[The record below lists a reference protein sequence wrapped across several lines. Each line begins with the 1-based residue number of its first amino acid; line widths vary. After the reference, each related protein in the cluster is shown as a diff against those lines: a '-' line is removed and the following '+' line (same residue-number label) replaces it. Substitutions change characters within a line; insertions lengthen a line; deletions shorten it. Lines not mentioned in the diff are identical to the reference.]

1 VTDDLLAT
9 LNRTLGGTYTFER
22 EIVGGSMSRVF
33 LAMDKSLGRQ
43 IIVKVLSLEVAAD
56 LSVDR
61 FRREIQLAA
70 KLQHPHIIPLLS
82 AGEIDGAPYFT
93 MPFVEGESLRAK
105 LTRVGELPIGES
117 VRILRE
123 VASALSYAHRHGV
136 AHRDIKPDNVML
148 SNEFA
153 LVTDFGV
160 AKALSESSIAPGAA
174 ITLTGVGVTLGTPA
188 YMAPEQATADPSIDH
203 RADIYSFGVMA
214 YEMLTGSLPFT
225 RRTIQATLA
234 AHAIEN
240 PEPIERRRPG
250 IPRPLAALV
259 MRCLEKR
266 PADRPQ
272 DAAEL
277 VAALDSIHVGHAD
290 SPSAFATRSRSI
302 KIIAAVAIGLVVVGA
317 IYTVATGRGLSGVG
331 GGGGTRAGAQPV
343 TQLQSVAV
351 LPLANIGG
359 NANDEYFTDGMTDE
373 LANALSKLPGLRVAS
388 RTSSYAFKGK
398 TGTDVGEIGNK
409 LHVQAI
415 LEGTVRRSGDRL
427 RVGAQLTN
435 VSDGLAIWS
444 DTYERRTS
452 DIFTVQDDIAGAI
465 ASALKLKLGTSATEL
480 SSTSHGTDN
489 LEAYDSFLRGRYFW
503 NRRGAANLRRALAYY
518 EKSIA
523 SDPRFARAYAG
534 MAITYAIL
542 PEYSDSAPA
551 DAVTRARAAAT
562 KALAL
567 DSTLAE
573 AHSALG
579 LTALHMWEFQ
589 TAEAE
594 YKKAIA
600 VDPTYPTG
608 HQWYGELLVH
618 TARLDSS
625 LAEHRRAQS
634 LDPLAPI
641 PYVAMAYAL
650 NVSGR
655 YGEAL
660 EQLAKAEELAP
671 GLGLTRELLAEV
683 HLEMGQTAKAI
694 SELEEA
700 ARINRET
707 LLTKGKLCNAYGV
720 AGRTAD
726 ARRLLK
732 EIEAREG
739 ERESG
744 VSLAV
749 CHIGLGERAAALD
762 AMDAAV
768 KNREISLFTSF
779 TPLMDRVWDPL
790 RSDPRWDGLVRA
802 MGLGDYMARAR
813 KS

>member
-1 VTDDLLAT
+1 VTDLRADLE
-9 LNRTLGGTYTFER
+9 RTLGDTYVFER
-22 EIVGGSMSRVF
+22 EIVGGNMSRVF
-33 LAMDKSLGRQ
+33 VAMDRSLGRE

-93 MPFVEGESLRAK
+93 MPFVEGESLRTK
-105 LTRVGELPIGES
+105 LSRVGELPVGEA

-123 VASALSYAHRHGV
+123 VASALSYAHKHGV

-148 SNEFA
+148 SNDFA

-160 AKALSESSIAPGAA
+160 AKALSESSVAPGAA
-174 ITLTGVGVTLGTPA
+174 VTLTGVGVTLGTPA

-214 YEMLTGSLPFT
+214 YEMLTGSLPFAG
-225 RRTIQATLA
+225 RSIQATLA
-234 AHAIEN
+234 AHAIEA
-240 PEPIERRRPG
+240 PEPIERRRSG
-250 IPRPLAALV
+250 IPRPLAALI

-277 VAALDSIHVGHAD
+277 VAALDSIHVGHEHSRPA
-290 SPSAFATRSRSI
+290 SATRGRSMKVI
-302 KIIAAVAIGLVVVGA
+302 GAIALAFVVVGA
-317 IYTVATGRGLSGVG
+317 LYTVATGHRLAWG
-331 GGGGTRAGAQPV
+331 GGGGGAGAQPV
-343 TQLQSVAV
+343 TQLRSVAV

-359 NANDEYFTDGMTDE
+359 DARDEYFSDGMTDE
-373 LANALSKLPGLRVAS
+373 LANALSKLPGLRIAS

-398 TGTDVGEIGNK
+398 TGTDVGDIGKK

-465 ASALKLKLGTSATEL
+465 ASALKLKLGDNAAEL

-503 NRRGAANLRRALAYY
+503 NRRGAANLRKALAYF
-518 EKSIA
+518 EQSIA
-523 SDPRFARAYAG
+523 KDPRFARAYAG
-534 MAITYAIL
+534 MAITYAII

-551 DAVTRARAAAT
+551 DALTRARAAAT

-567 DSTLAE
+567 DTTLAE
-573 AHSALG
+573 AHTALG
-579 LTALHMWEFQ
+579 LAALHTWEFQ

-600 VDPTYPTG
+600 VDPQYPTG
-608 HQWYGELLVH
+608 HQWYGELLAH

-625 LAEHRRAQS
+625 LAEIRRAQS

-641 PYVAMAYAL
+641 PYVALAYAL
-650 NVSGR
+650 SLAGR

-671 GLGLTRELLAEV
+671 GLGLTRELLAEI
-683 HLEMGQTAKAI
+683 HLETGQTGKAI

-707 LLTKGKLCNAYGV
+707 LLTKGKLCHAYGL
-720 AGRTAD
+720 AGRTAE

-739 ERESG
+739 ERESRTP
-744 VSLAV
+744 LAV

-779 TPLMDRVWDPL
+779 SPLLDRVWDPL
-790 RSDPRWDGLVRA
+790 RSDPRWDQIVRG
-802 MGLGDYMARAR
+802 MGLGDYMVGAR
-813 KS
+813 KP